1 MEAKMMMPA
10 NYCVMSE
17 EEMTYTEGGA
27 TPYRLSALGLFLSMA
42 GIRVLPLSAIIVKRI
57 LKLGQKPAWMP

>member
-27 TPYRLSALGLFLSMA
+27 TRTGFLRLVCSFLWL
-42 GIRVLPLSAIIVKRI
+42 V
-57 LKLGQKPAWMP
+57 

>member
-17 EEMTYTEGGA
+17 EEMTYTEARRNCRTGFL
-27 TPYRLSALGLFLSMA
+27 RLVCSFLWL
-42 GIRVLPLSAIIVKRI
+42 V
-57 LKLGQKPAWMP
+57 

>member
-27 TPYRLSALGLFLSMA
+27 TAVQAFCAWFVSMA

>member
-27 TPYRLSALGLFLSMA
+27 TAVQAFCALVCSFLWL
-42 GIRVLPLSAIIVKRI
+42 V
-57 LKLGQKPAWMP
+57 

>member
-27 TPYRLSALGLFLSMA
+27 TAVQGFLRLVCSFLWL
-42 GIRVLPLSAIIVKRI
+42 V
-57 LKLGQKPAWMP
+57 